1 MQEKEHQHQQTQH
14 NVSNGQILRL
24 QVKALILLLK
34 RVLYLAVGQ
43 RRKRERV
50 HHSTGPPEQH
60 FLAAAKP
67 ALGLRNPQV
76 RLDQITDMKNVC
88 ILPGN
93 CHRYNCFDQRLF
105 TGHRLE
111 APVQGT
117 YMNRQHSSTP
127 K

>member
-24 QVKALILLLK
+24 QVKALIVLLK

-50 HHSTGPPEQH
+50 QTFSRGCQ
-60 FLAAAKP
+60 ACIR
-67 ALGLRNPQV
+67 LRNPQV
-76 RLDQITDMKNVC
+76 KLDQITDMKNVC

-105 TGHRLE
+105 TGLRFRE
-111 APVQGT
+111 RNAE
-117 YMNRQHSSTP
+117 
-127 K
+127 